1 MKSNYKHGVESRRVP
16 TQISV
21 PVKAD
26 GCLQCVVGTAP
37 VNLAENPYNAV
48 NRPFSFY
55 TKSAAVAALG
65 YSTDFENYTLC
76 QSMYA
81 SFDVFGVAP
90 VVMINVLDPR
100 KHVKAQLSKE
110 YVVEAGKI
118 RIEETGIL
126 LDKLSISSL
135 GESET
140 VYRAEEDYMATFNT
154 DGTVTVVVVNTG
166 AAAGETRLKASFV
179 QIDPSAVTY
188 EDVIGSYDVATR
200 QKSGMELID
209 QVYPKLGLVPSLLLA
224 PGWSHK
230 PAVALALAAK
240 PQSIF
245 SLFTAKVAVDLDT
258 AEGKADSMEE
268 IREYKDNNGYSDR
281 NMIACWPMVRTDDY
295 QYYYSAQL
303 GAHLARLSADNG
315 GVPSKSPSNKDIK
328 ITGLC
333 TADGREVVMDIDE
346 ANDYANACGVV
357 TAINFNGWKCWGNN
371 TAAYPSSSDPIDR
384 WINTVT
390 IFDYMEN
397 NFKLTFFQKVDELAS
412 YRLVDMIVSGFN
424 MQLNSLQASGDIA
437 GGQIVFEHDENPI
450 DEILGGHI
458 LFHTYV
464 GGWAPA
470 EHIENVFEFDPTIT
484 EDALKG
490 GGE

>member
-1 MKSNYKHGVESRRVP
+1 MSNYKHGIRTRRLA
-16 TQISV
+16 TQLSV
-21 PVKAD
+21 PITSD
-26 GCLQCVVGTAP
+26 GCIQCVVGTAP
-37 VNLAENPYNAV
+37 VNLAEDPYDTV
-48 NRPFSFY
+48 NKPFMFHS
-55 TKSAAVAALG
+55 KAAAIAGLG
-65 YSTDFENYTLC
+65 YCTDFKNYTLC

-81 SFDVFGVAP
+81 SFDVFAVAP
-90 VVMINVLDPR
+90 IIMINVLDPTR
-100 KHVKAQLSKE
+100 HVKAELSKTYE
-110 YVVEAGKI
+110 VAAGKI
-118 RIEETGIL
+118 NIKETGIL
-126 LDKLSISSL
+126 LDQLQIGSP
-135 GESET
+135 GESDKLYEP
-140 VYRAEEDYMATFNT
+140 EKDYIASFNA
-154 DGTVTVVVVNTG
+154 DGTVTVAVVSTG
-166 AAAGETRLKASFV
+166 AAAAETSLKATYT
-179 QIDPSAVTY
+179 QIDPEAVTY
-188 EDVIGSYDVATR
+188 EDVIGAYDVATR

-209 QVYPKLGLVPSLLLA
+209 QVYPRLGLVPSLLLA
-224 PGWSHK
+224 PGWSQK

-240 PQSIF
+240 AQSIF
-245 SLFTAKVAVDLDT
+245 SLFTAKVVVDLDT
-258 AEGKADSMEE
+258 AEGKADSMEK

-281 NMIACWPMVRTDDY
+281 NMIVCWPMVDVGEYRY
-295 QYYYSAQL
+295 SYSAQV
-303 GAHLARLSADNG
+303 GAHLAHLSAENG

-333 TADGREVVMDIDE
+333 TADGREVIMDIDE

-412 YRLVDMIVSGFN
+412 YRLIDMIVSGFN
-424 MQLNSLQASGDIA
+424 MQLNSLQASDDIA

-450 DEILGGHI
+450 NEILNGHI

-484 EDALKG
+484 EAALKG
-490 GGE
+490 GAE